1 MKKIEFKYWLFL
13 LVWVMIIL
21 PKPIQMGLIIIIVIG
36 CLIKNNFKIK
46 KDKVFYLFL
55 LYSIVHLLS
64 IVVNFLK
71 YENTERVIAAL
82 NTCGIWIV
90 SILLYSYY
98 KDTKIDKQKI
108 KKYLAYNLY
117 ILIFL
122 FFITIISQKFN
133 ISIPTILSRNL
144 YNYEWLNNTMELRFF
159 GFMEYSNLVVY
170 FYFLCFPFAFDYI
183 KEKHSKIFLF
193 CFIVFSA
200 LPVIMTN
207 SRLGIFLVL
216 LLMFFAVNNIF
227 NKQTNKVLM
236 ILFGLILLFIVV
248 FNFDKIANIIDSVI
262 DSREGST
269 SMRSAIYSLSISRTI
284 DDSLLIGNGIKEI
297 FNGYPLGS
305 HSTFIGFFYKTG
317 LIGTIVVITAF
328 VLLYIE
334 FYRKLKQ
341 EEKVIYLISAFC
353 VLIFMMTEDLDGA
366 NWLLALYFSLMGVIC
381 NSKKNE
387 GEKNE
392 K

>member
-1 MKKIEFKYWLFL
+1 MKKFEFKYWLFL
-13 LVWVMIIL
+13 LVWVVIIL
-21 PKPIQMGLIIIIVIG
+21 PKTIQMGLIIIIMIG
-36 CLIKNNFKIK
+36 GLVKNKFKIK
-46 KDKVFYLFL
+46 TDKIFYLFL
-55 LYSIVHLLS
+55 LYSIVNLIS
-64 IVVNFLK
+64 IFVNFLK
-71 YENTERVIAAL
+71 YENIERVIAAL

-98 KDTKIDKQKI
+98 KNTEIDKQKV

-144 YNYEWLNNTMELRFF
+144 YNYEWLNNEIELRFF
-159 GFMEYSNLVVY
+159 GFMEYANLVVY
-170 FYFLCFPFAFDYI
+170 FYLLCFPFAFDYI

-193 CFIVFSA
+193 CFIVLSA

-216 LLMFFAVNNIF
+216 LLVLFALNNIF
-227 NKQTNKVLM
+227 NKQTKK
-236 ILFGLILLFIVV
+236 ILVTFCALILLFITV
-248 FNFDKIANIIDSVI
+248 FNFDKIVNIVDNVI

-269 SMRSAIYSLSISRTI
+269 SMRSAIYSLSITRTI

-305 HSTFIGFFYKTG
+305 HSTIIGFFYKTG
-317 LIGTIVVITAF
+317 LIGTMFAIIALL
-328 VLLYIE
+328 LLYIE
-334 FYRKLKQ
+334 IYKKLKK
-341 EEKVIYLISAFC
+341 EKKIIYLISVFC
-353 VLIFMMTEDLDGA
+353 VAIFMMTEDLDGA

-381 NSKKNE
+381 NSRKNE